1 MVAELPPAFAARMRA
16 RLGEEFEAFLKA
28 LQSPPS
34 TSVRLHPLKGASLFS
49 EAQPVPWYPWGRILS
64 QRPNFEEEPFWHAGA
79 YYVQEAS
86 GMSLGAFLPKKRP
99 LRIIDLS
106 AAPGGKS
113 TLILGELGIGGG
125 LLIANDP
132 HPDRR
137 QALRENLER
146 WGIPAYFVTGR
157 HPAYWAKRYP
167 GQFDVVVLDA
177 PCSGEGLWRKDP
189 TAYCQWKPSLPQRM
203 QRMQR
208 ALLYAALQ
216 LVAPGGRLIY
226 STCTFAPE
234 ENEEN
239 LAKVFA
245 AKGWWPVRWESP
257 PSAVKV
263 ITYSGGGEGYY
274 FYPHLGPG
282 EGFFISAWERPPV
295 SEAKSVGK
303 LSLISPPYPL
313 PTGILAVRYRNAVWA
328 LSESAYRLLLPGWE
342 SEMSEGFPLL
352 YYSRP
357 AHAAALMV
365 GGMHGAFPQRELQ
378 FEEFLSYLRGGS
390 FPTANPIEWV
400 TYQGLGIGWLYKGLP
415 SLPLTWRRFRRP

>member
-1 MVAELPPAFAARMRA
+1 MRA
-16 RLGEEFEAFLKA
+16 RLGEEFEAFLQA

-34 TSVRLHPLKGASLFS
+34 TTIRLHPLKGATLFP
-49 EAQPVPWYPWGRILS
+49 EASPVPWYPLGRVLA
-64 QRPNFEEEPFWHAGA
+64 QRPAFEEEPLWHAGA

-86 GMSLGAFLPKKRP
+86 GMSLGVFLPKRRP

-113 TLILGELGIGGG
+113 TLILGELGVEGG

-132 HPDRR
+132 HPTRR

-146 WGIPAYFVTGR
+146 WGVPGYFITGR
-157 HPAYWAKRYP
+157 HPAYWAERYP

-177 PCSGEGLWRKDP
+177 PCSGEGLWRKNP
-189 TAYCQWKPSLPQRM
+189 AACAQWKPSLPQRM

-239 LAKVFA
+239 LAAVFA
-245 AKGWWPVRWESP
+245 DRGWLPVRWEAP

-263 ITYSGGGEGYY
+263 ITYRGGGEGYY

-282 EGFFISAWERPPV
+282 EGFFISAWERPP
-295 SEAKSVGK
+295 SSATKGVGR
-303 LSLISPPYPL
+303 LPLISPPYKL
-313 PTGILAVRYRNAVWA
+313 PAGILAVRHGNTICA
-328 LSESAYRLLLPGWE
+328 LTESAYRLLLPGWE
-342 SEMSEGFPLL
+342 NEISEGFPLL
-352 YYSRP
+352 HYSRP
-357 AHAAALMV
+357 AHAAALIV
-365 GGMHGAFPQRELQ
+365 GGMNGAFPLRELQ
-378 FEEFLSYLRGGS
+378 LEEFLSYLRGQPFS
-390 FPTANPIEWV
+390 TTNPVEWA
-400 TYQGLGIGWLYKGLP
+400 TYQGLGVGWLYKGQP
-415 SLPLTWRRFRRP
+415 SLPFTWRRFRRP